1 MEDRKRTILAV
12 VVALIVVA
20 ALLYSFGLNLFSRD
34 PELVLAD
41 PDAVSSQG
49 PGDTVPDDAAGITV
63 EVTPATVQSVVASLT
78 RYESYSRTV
87 AVRYAWGKGEMSEIV
102 TQVWVDDGWVRTDT
116 LLSSGVTECSIVGDG
131 RLWLWYDD
139 GQEDP
144 AARFYEGPAEEM
156 TADLMQRLP
165 TYETVLELDPAAI
178 TDAGYE
184 EREGHPCIYV
194 EEDQPELGCTYRYW
208 ISAANGLLMAAETEQ
223 DGLLVYAMRSNE
235 VISPLAGKQHTFT
248 LPDGTVLHKIS

>member
-20 ALLYSFGLNLFSRD
+20 ALLYSFGLNLF
-34 PELVLAD
+34 LVLAD

-102 TQVWVDDGWVRTDT
+102 TQVWVDDG
-116 LLSSGVTECSIVGDG
+116 C
-131 RLWLWYDD
+131 
-139 GQEDP
+139 
-144 AARFYEGPAEEM
+144 
-156 TADLMQRLP
+156 LP
-165 TYETVLELDPAAI
+165 
-178 TDAGYE
+178 
-184 EREGHPCIYV
+184 
-194 EEDQPELGCTYRYW
+194 
-208 ISAANGLLMAAETEQ
+208 
-223 DGLLVYAMRSNE
+223 
-235 VISPLAGKQHTFT
+235 
-248 LPDGTVLHKIS
+248 